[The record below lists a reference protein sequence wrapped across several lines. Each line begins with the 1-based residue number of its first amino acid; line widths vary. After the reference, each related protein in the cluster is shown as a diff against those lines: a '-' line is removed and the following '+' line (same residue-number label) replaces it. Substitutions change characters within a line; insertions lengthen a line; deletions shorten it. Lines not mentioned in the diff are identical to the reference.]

1 MHFIL
6 CRRQYEGYFYLAQIG
21 VRRLIGPVW
30 SGLIVLSDR
39 ETTNS
44 LFYLFKLI
52 VEVRLLI
59 NVVILLVQIFFHSQ
73 PVRVL

>member
-52 VEVRLLI
+52 V
-59 NVVILLVQIFFHSQ
+59 
-73 PVRVL
+73 